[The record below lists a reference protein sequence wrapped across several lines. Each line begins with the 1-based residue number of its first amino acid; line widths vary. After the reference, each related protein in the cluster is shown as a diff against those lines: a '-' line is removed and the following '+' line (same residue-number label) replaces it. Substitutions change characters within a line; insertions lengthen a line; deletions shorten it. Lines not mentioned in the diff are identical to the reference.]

1 MGSPNGKP
9 GVIGSL
15 VWATP
20 AFLCGMYIGVRRAGM
35 AVLYKRV
42 SWPEQ
47 RILRDLPYRDDSSDP
62 KHRLDLFLPDGDNW
76 PVMVFIHGGGLNSGD
91 KSLRVCGKD
100 VYGNIGRFY
109 ASQGIG
115 VAIINYRLQPKVTWR
130 AQVAD
135 AAQAVAWV
143 YSHAATYG
151 ANTSRFFL
159 AGHSAG
165 AYLAVRVALDPDPLR
180 RFGLSPGIVGGVVA
194 ASGAAIDLADTKTY
208 ELGQKAW
215 HYAARFRC
223 GDTTEQWKKEASAAW
238 CAAPGAP
245 PFLILSAE
253 RECEGLQRQSQL
265 LHATLQRNNVPSE
278 VVIVP
283 GQNHCRM
290 VLALSRADK
299 PAAEAILRFVRET
312 ARVALPAQTVAA

>member
-1 MGSPNGKP
+1 MGSPNGNR
-9 GVIGSL
+9 GALGSL
-15 VWATP
+15 LWATP
-20 AFLCGMYIGVRRAGM
+20 AFLLGMYIGVRRAGM

-42 SWPEQ
+42 EWPEE
-47 RILRDLPYRDDSSDP
+47 RIIRDLPYRDDSPDP
-62 KHRLDLFLPDGDNW
+62 KHHLDLFLPVGDNW

-91 KSLRVCGKD
+91 KALRVCGKD

-130 AQVAD
+130 EQVDD
-135 AAQAVAWV
+135 AAQAIAWV
-143 YSHAATYG
+143 HAHAASYG
-151 ANTSRFFL
+151 ANPGRFFV

-165 AYLAVRVALDPDPLR
+165 AYLATRVALDPKPLR
-180 RFGLSPGIVGGVVA
+180 RLSLSPELISGVIA
-194 ASGAAIDLADTKTY
+194 ASGAALDLADAKTY
-208 ELGQKAW
+208 QLGQKAW

-223 GDTTEQWKKEASAAW
+223 GDTTDQWKKEASPVW

-265 LHATLQRNNVPSE
+265 LHAALRRNNIPSQI
-278 VVIVP
+278 VMVP
-283 GQNHCRM
+283 GQNHCRL

-299 PAAEAILRFVRET
+299 PAVEAVLRFIRET
-312 ARVALPAQTVAA
+312 APVALPAQIVAA

>member
-1 MGSPNGKP
+1 MGSPNGDR
-9 GVIGSL
+9 GALGSVL
-15 VWATP
+15 WATP
-20 AFLCGMYIGVRRAGM
+20 AFLLGMYIGVRRAGM
-35 AVLYKRV
+35 AVLYNRV
-42 SWPEQ
+42 EWPEE
-47 RILRDLPYRDDSSDP
+47 RILRDLPYRGDSPDP
-62 KHRLDLFLPDGDNW
+62 KHHLDLFLPEGDNW

-91 KSLRVCGKD
+91 KALRVCGKD

-130 AQVAD
+130 EQVDD

-143 YSHAATYG
+143 YAHAARYG
-151 ANTSRFFL
+151 ANTSRFFI

-165 AYLAVRVALDPDPLR
+165 AYLAARLALDPNPLR
-180 RFGLSPGIVGGVVA
+180 GLGLSPDIISGVVA
-194 ASGAAIDLADTKTY
+194 ASGAALDLTDSKTY
-208 ELGQKAW
+208 QLGQKAW

-223 GDTTEQWKKEASAAW
+223 GDTTDQWKKEASPVW

-245 PFLILSAE
+245 PFLIVSAE

-265 LHATLQRNNVPSE
+265 LHAALQRNNIPSQI
-278 VVIVP
+278 VMVP
-283 GQNHCRM
+283 GQNHCRL

-299 PAAEAILRFVRET
+299 PAAEAVLRFIRKT
-312 ARVALPAQTVAA
+312 TRVALPAQTVAA